1 MPRKK
6 TKQRNYE
13 TETQTL
19 LYANGCLVVLGLGLL
34 RLLTRL
40 AGDDLLAVISEVELG
55 DDNVGRVD
63 AEGNGGTVGLLAVD
77 ALDVDDPLLAVDLGD
92 LALSALLRTTD
103 DQDLVILANGS
114 DRICCGWSEM
124 ECEMEKES
132 ENGSR

>member
-103 DQDLVILANGS
+103 DQDLVILANGERS
-114 DRICCGWSEM
+114 DLLRLER
-124 ECEMEKES
+124 
-132 ENGSR
+132 NGM